1 MQSSSSDRPEG
12 DREMQTS
19 EDLTAMTTLSTRGTS
34 SFQSSSDS
42 SQSSG
47 SLMDKGSKVQPPR
60 CTRVRECARRFGAW
74 MYPLSRGDR
83 GNAQPAGGA
92 PRLEALDAPRWIAS
106 IQIVCYH
113 MYGHKE
119 AFSRYATWFAVWTQ
133 LFFLLSGFV
142 LAYAELAKPPKTGN
156 SRLSL
161 LRYVRRRLTVIY
173 PAFFLAL
180 LLRVTLARHADA
192 ELAPDLH
199 CYGVWLHYLQ
209 PLALQR
215 RGLVF
220 ERPAHLLAL
229 PPAAGRNVP
238 TEELDILQ
246 RDHRG
251 VLDLVDVYQIAGNHN
266 RLASALGFGELGSI
280 IVMVA
285 IRATPIGFFNV
296 FIAGVAAARI
306 FIVVA
311 TKDADTGGSVS
322 LETRKVALA
331 ATNAPKVLRYGCC
344 VGYIIYAGMVAFL
357 TKYIKSHYYF
367 FHNGGMLPVMLL
379 VLLGAAIGTD
389 PLAVWV
395 FRSKPFMVLG
405 RISYLQYLMQHVLQ
419 GWIAFT
425 FGWDN
430 NPVAQAVFI
439 PALLV
444 FSYICQRWVEKP
456 YTLYQR
462 WRLEKGV
469 RGCDDVVIERL
480 ESGFA
485 ATAACLRCSR

>member
-1 MQSSSSDRPEG
+1 
-12 DREMQTS
+12 MQTS

-180 LLRVTLARHADA
+180 LLRVTYHPGKTPFEWSMLPLHAM
-192 ELAPDLH
+192 LMQS
-199 CYGVWLHYLQ
+199 WLPICIATESGSITCSPWLFNGEAWFLSVLLIFWLFLR
-209 PLALQR
+209 PLAEMFRQR
-215 RGLVF
+215 SLTFCSVTI
-220 ERPAHLLAL
+220 
-229 PPAAGRNVP
+229 VVCW
-238 TEELDILQ
+238 IWSY
-246 RDHRG
+246 
-251 VLDLVDVYQIAGNHN
+251 VYQIAGNHN